1 MNLLNVQQMKVSNR
15 FVVHVYGF
23 PDMQEKK
30 FSDYVEAYQHAVHS
44 FNKSNVYKVKVW
56 DITKGN
62 IEPNRP
68 NARALILELV

>member
-1 MNLLNVQQMKVSNR
+1 MKANNR

-23 PDMQEKK
+23 PSVTEKT
-30 FSDYVEAYQHAVHS
+30 FSIQRDATEHAKDC

-56 DITKGN
+56 DLTKGD

-68 NARALILELV
+68 GAKALILELV